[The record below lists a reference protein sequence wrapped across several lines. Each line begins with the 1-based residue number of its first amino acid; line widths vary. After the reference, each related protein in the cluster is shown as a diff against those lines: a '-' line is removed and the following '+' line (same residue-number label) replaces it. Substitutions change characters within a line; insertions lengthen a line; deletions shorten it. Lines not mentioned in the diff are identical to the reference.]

1 MKNILVSDV
10 MTQYPIIVSP
20 DTNLLDCA
28 KTMIKK
34 KVGSLLLVDKT
45 RKKKLVGFLAQKDIL
60 WALIKKSKEDL
71 SKIKASDISPK
82 KIAIIR
88 PDATINDALNKMK
101 KLKFEKLPVIQ
112 EGELVGIITI
122 KDILTFNPEIY
133 PEIEELSKIR
143 EESEKLKR
151 IKKAKERIIEGICE
165 ECGNT
170 DFLYRFNGMLICEN
184 CRNSL

>member
-71 SKIKASDISPK
+71 SKIKAIDISPK

-88 PDATINDALNKMK
+88 PESTVEEALNKMK
-101 KLKFEKLPVIQ
+101 KLKFEKLPVIH

-133 PEIEELSKIR
+133 PEIEELAKIR

-151 IKKAKERIIEGICE
+151 IKKAKERAIEGVCE
-165 ECGNT
+165 ECGNV
-170 DFLYRFNGMLICEN
+170 DFLQRFNGVLLCEN
-184 CRNSL
+184 CRRAI